1 MQRVDRRTRRFVRAL
16 LAGDEGLRTAEG
28 LFVVRDADRRTS
40 LGEAEVRELIARGV
54 LDRDGDSCRATGEAL
69 SWLKRQLIEE
79 DSFAAQHREEVRIE
93 GAPVRNLNESP
104 LARLAVAARG
114 EAAPFLERHQVEAG
128 ERVRLLAERAR
139 LQPRLTMNYS
149 GAHIAAKGRRPPG
162 SLEISDMAAAAR
174 KELGTLHAVLPRDCA
189 GVVLD
194 VCGLLKGLQTVESE
208 RGWPRRSAK
217 LVLRIGLE
225 QLAQHYGRAPVAV
238 GLASSRRRVWMG
250 EGARPERF
258 E

>member
-1 MQRVDRRTRRFVRAL
+1 MQRVDRRTMRFVRAL
-16 LAGDEGLRTAEG
+16 LAGDEGVRTAEG

-40 LGEAEVRELIARGV
+40 LGEPDVRELIAQGV
-54 LDRDGDSCRATGEAL
+54 LDRDGDSCRATREARN
-69 SWLKRQLIEE
+69 WLKRQLIEE
-79 DSFAAQHREEVRIE
+79 DGYAAQHREEVRIE
-93 GAPVRNLNESP
+93 GAPVLNLNESP

-149 GAHIAAKGRRPPG
+149 GAHTAAGGGAARRG
-162 SLEISDMAAAAR
+162 AEISDMAAEAR
-174 KELGTLHAVLPRDCA
+174 QALNRIYAVLPRDCA

-225 QLAQHYGRAPVAV
+225 QLAQHYGLAPVAV
-238 GLASSRRRVWMG
+238 GAETQRRRVWMG